1 MNREYENSVERA
13 TSKKRWGRDKIAAK
27 ILDFERAKQA
37 QSERQW
43 ANDQGIPRT
52 TFQHWISRKHTIDA
66 APGVIEFFE
75 SPDGAEFLHNLI
87 LAAHLEFTKHG
98 VASIHNVSN
107 FLELCGLSRFVASSY
122 GTQRRISIK
131 MDEELIVYEQEERK
145 RLSQQMRAKKI
156 TLIEDETFH
165 PEICLVAMEPVSNY
179 IVIEQYVEN
188 REARTWNDAVEQALQ
203 DLPVEV
209 IQVTSDEGAGLI
221 NHALKGLQVHHSS
234 DCFHVSYEISKG
246 TSGALAS
253 EVRRSESQLRIATE
267 RTQKQVRRKQ
277 DYETVCPRLHKRRP
291 GFEQAIDIAVREEQ
305 QAEAHL
311 RQAQQ
316 NQETVRIA
324 KAEIGK
330 VYHPYDPETGIGQD
344 AQKVS
349 ALLESCFDKINEAT
363 QGLSD
368 RCKDRIEKAHRVVSN
383 MVATIAF
390 FFRVVE
396 LYMDS
401 MELSDRERML
411 MQNYL
416 IPGFYLQE
424 VARREKDARRK
435 ALIQAKSQELLALT
449 LDGDGT
455 PADCDHPAPA
465 KLRKAARECAMMFQ
479 RSSSCVEGR
488 NAQLSLRHHGV
499 HRLSNRHLSAQ
510 TVVHNY
516 YIRREDGTTPAERF
530 FGAKPTDVFRWLIKN
545 MDYPPRPR
553 VRMLKAS

>member
-1 MNREYENSVERA
+1 MDPAYENSIERA
-13 TSKKRWGRDKIAAK
+13 NSKNRWGRDKIAAK

-43 ANDQGIPRT
+43 ANDQGVPRT
-52 TFQHWISRKHTIDA
+52 TLQHWISRKRTLDA

-75 SPDGAEFLHNLI
+75 SPDGVAFLHNMI
-87 LAAHLEFTKHG
+87 LAAHFEFTKHG

-107 FLELCGLSRFVASSY
+107 FLDLCGLSRFVASSY
-122 GTQRRISIK
+122 ATQRRISIK
-131 MDEELIVYEQEERK
+131 MDEELMLYEQEERK
-145 RLSQQMRAKKI
+145 RLSRQMRARKI

-165 PEICLVAMEPVSNY
+165 PEVCLVAMEPVSNY
-179 IVIEQYVEN
+179 VVVEQYAEN
-188 REARTWNDAVEQALQ
+188 REAKTWNNAVEQAFQ

-209 IQVTSDEGAGLI
+209 IQVTSDEGSGLI

-253 EVRRSESQLRIATE
+253 EVRRSENQLRIAMA

-277 DYETVCPRLHKRRP
+277 DYESVCPRLRKRRP
-291 GFEQAIDIAVREEQ
+291 GFEQAIAVAVREEQ

-311 RQAQQ
+311 KQAEQ
-316 NQETVRIA
+316 NQDTVRIA

-330 VYHPYDPETGIGQD
+330 IYHPYNPETGIGQD

-349 ALLESCFDKINEAT
+349 ELLESCFDKINEAT

-368 RCKDRIEKAHRVVSN
+368 RCKNRIEKAHRVVSN
-383 MVATIAF
+383 MVATITF
-390 FFRVVE
+390 FFRMVE
-396 LYMDS
+396 LYMDN
-401 MELSDRERML
+401 MELSDRERTFMRD
-411 MQNYL
+411 YL

-435 ALIQAKSQELLALT
+435 ADIQAKSQELLALMIE
-449 LDGDGT
+449 GDGT
-455 PADCDHPAPA
+455 PADCDDSALV
-465 KLRKAARECAMMFQ
+465 KLRKAAHECAMMFQ

-516 YIRREDGTTPAERF
+516 YIKREDGTTPAERF
-530 FGAKPTDVFRWLIKN
+530 FEAKPRDVFEWLIEN
-545 MDYPPRPR
+545 MDYPARPR